1 MGDAQSAQREAKGD
15 AAAEEEESGE
25 VKDVQ
30 DVDNK
35 VLQKNGQI
43 SDINKKA
50 ESSISE
56 LNGNCEDIEAAI
68 CPEINITEAVEDKE
82 TPLENEI
89 DLKDVAKDIEDE
101 LVEQEDVIEMDAKQ
115 NDINESFRKFF
126 SNIGLKLTV
135 KRGSTDKGGVP
146 IDMSEEEPSKP
157 EDIKGEDAANKINK
171 DDEEQTELITAEEAV
186 ENDSTVCQTLTD
198 DTPDDFQEKEGE
210 KTAETNEEIISHETS
225 PLLNEDTTPQEEPH
239 PASPTGLDE
248 TASPFKK
255 FFTTGIFSG
264 LRKKKKLED
273 EEVGEK
279 ELVEGEVN
287 VTQAGNDEL
296 HDEDVTPVLDAK
308 VENLITKSAEVQE
321 EAKAPLI
328 VVDEITNSQEIVQ
341 ESPLKRLLSGS
352 SFKKRSKKQK
362 GRKSSDA
369 KLSDSGE
376 HVSDQHLSSV
386 ESAENK
392 KDETSAQT
400 SAEGVSGEDGAWFSF
415 KKLVTPQRRKKS
427 SVDHVEEPIQGSKDG
442 EKSVEGEQISDQST
456 EEGKRRKDSSV
467 SWEAVLCGS
476 GRRRSRKTSDSED
489 DTPQLD
495 GEENRQNDR
504 SKEAGS
510 RVSTEVQEVLASPPK
525 ETEGPPEGDE
535 GSTWKSFKKLV
546 TPKRK
551 SKDEGERISE
561 IDQEDSSFS
570 IIRLLSGRKTRKSVD
585 VSPEEVSKEIA
596 SVCDED
602 SETPAVVPLSEF
614 DLTETQTMAEKDA
627 DNTHQMDINEIKEE
641 VQSKDTVQVQAN
653 DIPDNEGALEK
664 DASSA
669 VATNEEHNELT
680 ESSEHQH
687 LSDIPEE
694 GVLTENTPASEEAAK
709 DETIAEDL
717 LEITSEAITAPEP
730 ADVTLADETEMV
742 SALSQLS
749 ESSKTSGNTTP
760 VPAEYSVLNTE
771 TLLQQVSETIAIS
784 PKAVPVFLEEP
795 NPERVVCLASNQI
808 LESSVLEK
816 PKILEIHRESDVAS
830 IKTGLNAEEI
840 DAVNEVTATAQ
851 AESISHLNEAILTEI
866 SSEVPKEL
874 LDTAK
879 PAADE
884 VYEVN
889 ISELQKD
896 IKDMQIVEERQHAVE
911 DTGDVDEEASSE
923 SLPKE
928 DAGTEDVLTDQT
940 EQDSRK
946 THSKEEEL
954 AVPSADDLEEAYEK
968 EEEHPATELD
978 TETKEMAF
986 EQAQNEALSSAAVDE
1001 LEKQAGA
1008 EKVELTNV
1016 ERNIQSHE
1024 ERSAED
1030 TEPSE
1035 ILSQDLTEVTKTNK
1049 EPQIAGAETDISP
1062 PIQLEED
1069 MLETL
1074 NKEVLISVFQT
1085 VEVPTLES
1093 QNTSALSPD
1102 EELLLLDISQA
1113 KTGESK
1119 QVESLTEVPDEQ
1131 EDKEI
1136 KADAAETEESKQVE
1150 SLTEVPDEQEDK
1162 ETKADAAETVES
1174 KHEELVTEVPDE
1186 QEDKEIKADAAETEE
1201 YKHKE
1206 FVTEV
1211 PDEPQDKETKA
1222 DAAETE
1228 ESKHEEFVTEVPDE
1242 QEDKEKKA
1250 DAAET
1255 EESKHVEFVTEVPDK
1270 PDVKEIKAD
1279 AAEKEESK
1287 HEEFVTEVPDEQEDK
1302 ETKAD
1307 AAETEESKQVELV
1320 TEVPDEPE
1328 DKEIKAD
1335 AAETEE
1341 FKHVEL
1347 VTEVP
1352 DEQEEEETKA
1362 DAAETVESKQ
1372 VESLT
1377 EVPDEQEDKEIKA
1390 DAAETEEYKHKEF
1403 VTEVPDEPQDK
1414 ETKADAAETEES
1426 KHEEFVTEVPD
1437 EQEDKEKKADA
1448 AETEESKHVE
1458 FVTEVPDKPDVKEI
1472 KADAAETEESK
1483 HEEFVTE
1490 VPDEQEDKET
1500 KADAA
1505 ETEESKQV
1513 ELVTEVPDEPE
1524 DKEIKA
1530 DAAETEEFKHV
1541 ELVTEVPDEQ
1551 EEETKADAAETE
1563 ESKHVE
1569 LVTEVPDE
1577 PEDKETKAD
1586 AAQTENAELAEE
1598 FKSVKSDE
1606 DITQSLIKDTE
1617 MDNQEEKQEVTNKIK
1632 GINPQTDAD
1641 QINQV
1646 KEEISSQAP
1655 IINLEEDAV
1664 KSLDKEALCPEN
1676 ILAGVT
1682 NYKELELAKSL
1693 PEAQEEQDNKEL
1705 QTTIT
1710 ALESSEVAHVSEIK
1724 DAIDVAQDAILESEG
1739 SRVEILEKDIT
1750 PYETVPKAETAEET
1764 PKTQTLDVQAEDT
1777 PETKQA
1783 LEPEPSLA
1791 PPLDPAD
1798 ISCEACDT
1806 DVIYDT
1812 SVVEK
1817 VTDELIITDLKEP
1830 LCEELEGS
1838 LSDAQD
1844 ITSDLDTSQQ
1854 TTAPNEEESTTEKVE
1869 LQTMLQ
1875 DVPQPEDID
1884 IAKEEPEGNVA
1895 QQLDQETDA
1904 EPCDA
1909 KVKDEENVLEDL
1921 QGLQAPTAVHI
1932 SSVDESPGTAEVLEK
1947 TTSLEEILPDCID
1960 TAEVS
1965 EESRNE
1971 VNLCE
1976 QQERVEGAKVDLL
1989 SDAEIKVAAT
1999 VSNVISH
2006 EVMSNLK
2013 EVSTEKPSAVVCE
2026 ALTAK
2031 MVSESEFIDTVETTA
2046 PLVLD
2051 EINQAAEPSSAVL
2064 KMNVPPVE
2072 IEVNHKVQVHLMDV
2086 EIRSAEKIVDT
2097 VIQVGVT
2104 EVKGTIDVCQ
2114 ENIQEVENISATA
2127 GIEEGGAYEG
2137 IQVTVQDVMQ
2147 HITSNLPESASDLA
2161 SENEEQDI
2169 ELKEII
2175 QKVCETDQKE
2185 LVQTEE
2191 DTLIIDSTEMVNGQE
2206 EEALTVTENSGIPV
2220 EQLEESKL
2228 LSSSPQSSEVSIK
2241 DHKEDLEE
2249 AKAAEPEIITAVG
2262 DVRAEVLAVKD
2273 PNESPMEPLPTTHTQ
2288 VATAGTAGLAVP
2300 QNTGVISSAGNLES
2314 PSSLSLEFK
2323 LNIQFA
2329 QAKTQTWPSAAPTE
2343 RPEPVRQ
2350 VDVFDAGVQA
2360 EESVP
2365 KGDECKKQTE
2375 LNEVA
2380 VQAVSVT
2387 EADPETHLNQ
2397 RALIAS
2403 QPVLQDVG
2411 IQAVERTEWYEQIQS
2426 TERAT
2431 TKVQAVDVV
2440 QSSRQEKRAVLLS
2453 KPLLSELK
2461 KGWAFRQSED
2471 ENDVWLDA
2479 EEDIY
2484 PQHVPQT
2491 TIDQVDEHIQ
2501 LQSESEQKEE
2511 AEPEME
2517 FEMASSLETEDTESQ
2532 QSKQKK
2538 ETGEIESEG
2547 EDFDVA
2553 LEELGSSVP
2562 AVE

>member
-43 SDINKKA
+43 SDISKKA

-89 DLKDVAKDIEDE
+89 DLKDVAKDTEDE

-210 KTAETNEEIISHETS
+210 KTAETNEERISHETS
-225 PLLNEDTTPQEEPH
+225 PLLNEDTTPQEEPQ
-239 PASPTGLDE
+239 PPSPTGLDE

-308 VENLITKSAEVQE
+308 EENLITKSAEVQE

-400 SAEGVSGEDGAWFSF
+400 SAEAVSGEDGAWFSF

-489 DTPQLD
+489 ETPQLD

-510 RVSTEVQEVLASPPK
+510 RASTEVQEVLASPPK

-535 GSTWKSFKKLV
+535 SSTWKSFKKLV

-664 DASSA
+664 EASSA

-771 TLLQQVSETIAIS
+771 TLLQQVSETITVS

-816 PKILEIHRESDVAS
+816 PKILEIHRESDAAS

-923 SLPKE
+923 SLPKGE

-946 THSKEEEL
+946 THSEEEEL

-968 EEEHPATELD
+968 EEEQPATELD
-978 TETKEMAF
+978 TETKQMPF

-1008 EKVELTNV
+1008 EKVELPNV
-1016 ERNIQSHE
+1016 ERDIQSHE

-1035 ILSQDLTEVTKTNK
+1035 ILSQDLTEVTKTNT

-1069 MLETL
+1069 MLETP
-1074 NKEVLISVFQT
+1074 NKEVDLISENILTTEKDTDESTQVVTLPEMTKEAAKKEPENDLSEVTVSLENVQAPTLESEEDITEPPNREVLLSDGPAFETEAEESRQVDSLIEEAKEEERKESLIAADQVGSSEVTDVSEIMQDPATETDENVVQSLLEDVSLPDMSSGETHTEESKPPEPLTEVREEQDDKEPRIGEVQIDQLEITEVFQT

-1102 EELLLLDISQA
+1102 EELLLFDISQA

-1131 EDKEI
+1131 EDKE
-1136 KADAAETEESKQVE
+1136 
-1150 SLTEVPDEQEDK
+1150 
-1162 ETKADAAETVES
+1162 
-1174 KHEELVTEVPDE
+1174 
-1186 QEDKEIKADAAETEE
+1186 
-1201 YKHKE
+1201 
-1206 FVTEV
+1206 
-1211 PDEPQDKETKA
+1211 TKA

-1228 ESKHEEFVTEVPDE
+1228 ESKHEE
-1242 QEDKEKKA
+1242 
-1250 DAAET
+1250 
-1255 EESKHVEFVTEVPDK
+1255 
-1270 PDVKEIKAD
+1270 
-1279 AAEKEESK
+1279 
-1287 HEEFVTEVPDEQEDK
+1287 
-1302 ETKAD
+1302 
-1307 AAETEESKQVELV
+1307 L
-1320 TEVPDEPE
+1320 
-1328 DKEIKAD
+1328 
-1335 AAETEE
+1335 
-1341 FKHVEL
+1341 
-1347 VTEVP
+1347 
-1352 DEQEEEETKA
+1352 
-1362 DAAETVESKQ
+1362 
-1372 VESLT
+1372 
-1377 EVPDEQEDKEIKA
+1377 
-1390 DAAETEEYKHKEF
+1390 

-1414 ETKADAAETEES
+1414 
-1426 KHEEFVTEVPD
+1426 
-1437 EQEDKEKKADA
+1437 
-1448 AETEESKHVE
+1448 
-1458 FVTEVPDKPDVKEI
+1458 
-1472 KADAAETEESK
+1472 
-1483 HEEFVTE
+1483 
-1490 VPDEQEDKET
+1490 
-1500 KADAA
+1500 
-1505 ETEESKQV
+1505 
-1513 ELVTEVPDEPE
+1513 
-1524 DKEIKA
+1524 
-1530 DAAETEEFKHV
+1530 
-1541 ELVTEVPDEQ
+1541 
-1551 EEETKADAAETE
+1551 ETKADAAETE

-1586 AAQTENAELAEE
+1586 AAETEEPKHEEFVTEVPDEPEDKETKADAAETEESKQVELVTEVPDEPEEETKADAAQTENAELAEE

-1606 DITQSLIKDTE
+1606 DVIQSLIKDTE

-1664 KSLDKEALCPEN
+1664 KSIDKEALSPEN

-1777 PETKQA
+1777 PETEQA

-1791 PPLDPAD
+1791 PPLDPAE

-1812 SVVEK
+1812 PVVEK

-1830 LCEELEGS
+1830 LCEKLEGS

-1932 SSVDESPGTAEVLEK
+1932 SSVDESPGSAEVLEK
-1947 TTSLEEILPDCID
+1947 TTSLEENLPDCID

-1976 QQERVEGAKVDLL
+1976 QQERVEGEEVDLL

-2086 EIRSAEKIVDT
+2086 EIRSAEKMVDT

-2127 GIEEGGAYEG
+2127 GIEEGVAYEG

-2147 HITSNLPESASDLA
+2147 HITSNLPESASDSA
-2161 SENEEQDI
+2161 SENEEKDI

-2191 DTLIIDSTEMVNGQE
+2191 DTLIIDSTEMVNEGQE

-2241 DHKEDLEE
+2241 DHKEDLKE
-2249 AKAAEPEIITAVG
+2249 AKPAEPEIITAVG

-2431 TKVQAVDVV
+2431 TKVQAVDV

-2532 QSKQKK
+2532 QSKRKK
-2538 ETGEIESEG
+2538 ETGAIESEG